1 MREYID
7 TVNKT
12 RYNIPEKSDLKK
24 EGVVVPLGGNL
35 MFIISDNTLFD
46 TGILPTEV
54 YDMDD
59 DTFNDL
65 VYSRAVGFI
74 EAKMN

>member
-7 TVNKT
+7 TVSKT
-12 RYNIPEKSDLKK
+12 HYNIPEKSDLKK

-35 MFIISDNTLFD
+35 MVMISDNTLFD

-59 DTFNDL
+59 NTFNEL
-65 VYSRAVGFI
+65 IYSRAVGFI
-74 EAKMN
+74 ESKKN